1 MSRERERE
9 RGDLNYEIS
18 GDLMIL
24 DQIIQVLDL
33 NLPQL
38 GYVPWIMGL
47 LNEGYLQPLKG

>member
-1 MSRERERE
+1 
-9 RGDLNYEIS
+9 
-18 GDLMIL
+18 MIL